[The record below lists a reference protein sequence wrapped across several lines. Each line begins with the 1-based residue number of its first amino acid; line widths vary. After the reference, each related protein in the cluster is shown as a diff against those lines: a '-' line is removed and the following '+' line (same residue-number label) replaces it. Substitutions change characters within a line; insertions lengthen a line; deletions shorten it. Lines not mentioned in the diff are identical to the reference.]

1 MIKTTLAPNAPWPYN
16 QPEVVKAK
24 PAPKARSKPEATDAK
39 FEAWLKSITPVKGK
53 K

>member
-16 QPEVVKAK
+16 
-24 PAPKARSKPEATDAK
+24 APKVPKVRSKPEDTDAK
-39 FEAWLKSITPVKGK
+39 FEAWLKTITPIKGK